1 MTLLLAAAVV
11 CAIAAPHFLAL
22 DGARPGV
29 AATIWLAA
37 LALRALSAV
46 FVALFAIF
54 YLPASEIFGLVT
66 HWCWQAVIPVLATH
80 LPLGGHELGNVAT
93 VVPSFALAASL
104 VSVAYG
110 LARASRAIRV
120 FIRRSSIGRGP
131 QDTVIVGGAE
141 FLVAAA
147 GLARPRV
154 LVSAGAL
161 AALDE
166 GELRAGLAHER
177 GHIAH
182 RHRFVLLVAEF
193 FRAGARF
200 LPGTRR
206 AMDELSFHLERDA
219 DAWAMRRSDPL
230 DLASAICKAA
240 GVTPIGCSIAV
251 SALSGHGG
259 RRRVEQLL
267 SGQSGRS
274 SRLTRGL
281 AAGMVGLTLALVA
294 LLPAVTWAGVHELRA
309 DRSVHHCHHHHDP
322 T

>member
-1 MTLLLAAAVV
+1 MTLLLAATVV

-22 DGARPGV
+22 DRARPSL
-29 AATIWLAA
+29 AAIIWLAA
-37 LALRALSAV
+37 LAVRALSAV

-54 YLPASEIFGLVT
+54 YLPASEVFGLVT
-66 HWCWQAVIPVLATH
+66 HWCWHAVIPVMATR
-80 LPLGGHELGNVAT
+80 LPLGGHELGDVAT
-93 VVPSFALAASL
+93 VAPSFALAASL

-110 LARASRAIRV
+110 LARASRAVRV
-120 FIRRSSIGRGP
+120 FMRRSSIGRGP
-131 QDTVIVGGAE
+131 QDSVIVGGSE
-141 FLVAAA
+141 VLVAAA

-154 LVSAGAL
+154 VVSAGAL
-161 AALDE
+161 AALDDA
-166 GELRAGLAHER
+166 ELRAGLAHEH

-182 RHRFVLLVAEF
+182 RHRFVMLVAEF

-206 AMDELSFHLERDA
+206 AMDELAFHLERDA
-219 DAWAMRRSDPL
+219 DTWAMRQSDPL

-240 GVTPIGCSIAV
+240 GVTPVGTSIAL
-251 SALSGHGG
+251 SALSGNGG
-259 RRRVEQLL
+259 RRRVEHVL

-294 LLPAVTWAGVHELRA
+294 LLPAVTSAGVHELRA